1 MLSNHLFKELNFF
14 SPLCSVHPSRI
25 LTHWTYWFLNKAE
38 SKSLAY
44 FWRVHHR
51 DSSLDETENET
62 EPPPLL
68 RPASSPPTPD
78 NTFSY
83 ARSIIL
89 LSSKNHYYS
98 LLNSFRFSSLSL
110 NLFFFL
116 SFFLFSFLV
125 SDNQFPICKH
135 SSVYF

>member
-83 ARSIIL
+83 ARSLL

-110 NLFFFL
+110 DL
-116 SFFLFSFLV
+116 FFLFSFLV

>member
-98 LLNSFRFSSLSL
+98 LLIHFDPNFSLLSL
-110 NLFFFL
+110 DLFFFL
-116 SFFLFSFLV
+116 SFFFLV